1 MSDPIQDENKSSGKP
16 PGTSPTKTLD
26 KWLTSPHKWD
36 KWLPIIGV
44 SIVAGGILSPI
55 IIIGG
60 LIINSQNLGKISA
73 PENISPSMTAQMA
86 LAEEY
91 KQEFQDNMDL
101 IPSFGDAGTAVF
113 NFGLPCPETY
123 TSPDTCLVTETKE
136 TKSEQNKKI
145 CEEVIALGAALG
157 ATQDSAPT
165 FSALAIMTEFSSE
178 SVDRC
183 IETME
188 SYPRSVGWAF
198 FSPAYYLQGE
208 ASNGA
213 PFAIE
218 LTRSQNS
225 PISALTE
232 KTEVNTDP
240 TKLAAE
246 KYQYSIITST
256 NYETPD
262 PIQILPSYFDP
273 KVQLAALLDT
283 VAYYR
288 RSNPDL
294 PIFDPTFTET
304 MIAQYQKSFRLEG
317 TVEPFVTNGEAHWI
331 HFKDKDGFEY
341 CVSVGESRA
350 ELEVP
355 TEEAMGNMLES
366 GLPGETF
373 ELAGLRNEVNSIKG
387 GHPFGT
393 YKRGACN

>member
-1 MSDPIQDENKSSGKP
+1 MSDLIQDENKPSEKP
-16 PGTSPTKTLD
+16 PGTVPAKTVL
-26 KWLTSPHKWD
+26 KV
-36 KWLPIIGV
+36 IGFSCLAV
-44 SIVAGGILSPI
+44 LLVPLVIF
-55 IIIGG
+55 GG
-60 LIINSQNLGKISA
+60 LIVQSQNLGNSTNDS
-73 PENISPSMTAQMA
+73 ENLSPTMTSQMA

-101 IPSFGDAGTAVF
+101 IPSFGDTSIAVF
-113 NFGLPCPETY
+113 NFGLPCPETN
-123 TSPDTCLVTETKE
+123 TSPDTCLFTETKE
-136 TKSEQNKKI
+136 TKTEQNKKI
-145 CEEVIALGAALG
+145 CEEVIALGAVLG

-262 PIQILPSYFDP
+262 PIQLLPSYFDP
-273 KVQLAALLDT
+273 KIQLAALLDT

-304 MIAQYQKSFRLEG
+304 MIAQYKKSFRLEG

-355 TEEAMGNMLES
+355 TEVAMGNMLES
-366 GLPGETF
+366 GLPGNETQLI